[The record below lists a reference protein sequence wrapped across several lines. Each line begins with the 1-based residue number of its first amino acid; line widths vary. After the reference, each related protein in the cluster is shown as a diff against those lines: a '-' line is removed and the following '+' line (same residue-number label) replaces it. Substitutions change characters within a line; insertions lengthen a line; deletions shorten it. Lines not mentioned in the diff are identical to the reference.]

1 MEKTTERKE
10 SIIMKNSNGTVS
22 TIRKMY
28 DAGELTGK
36 EYEYL
41 PAGEG
46 SRKSIV
52 LTDNYEPENKGN
64 FTWTLDEKGRL
75 TISGF
80 GEITMKNLFDVK
92 YKQNLLDQWKY

>member
-22 TIRKMY
+22 AIREMY

-41 PAGEG
+41 LSVSAHFAFEKLTPAAKEELLKVEG
-46 SRKSIV
+46 FRKSHEEFMSV
-52 LTDNYEPENKGN
+52 LNE
-64 FTWTLDEKGRL
+64 GR
-75 TISGF
+75 
-80 GEITMKNLFDVK
+80 
-92 YKQNLLDQWKY
+92 